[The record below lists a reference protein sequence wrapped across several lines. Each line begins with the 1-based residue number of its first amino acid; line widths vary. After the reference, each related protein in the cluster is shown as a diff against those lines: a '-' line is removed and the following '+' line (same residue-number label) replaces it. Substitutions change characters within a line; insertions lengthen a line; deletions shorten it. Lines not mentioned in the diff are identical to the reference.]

1 MADLGTLGG
10 TLSDASA
17 INELGQ
23 VVGTSTTAAGERRA
37 FLWTASGGMI
47 DLGMLSGSK
56 SATRG
61 IDSPE

>member
-47 DLGMLSGSK
+47 DLGMLSGS
-56 SATRG
+56 
-61 IDSPE
+61 